1 MPRLRIVVS
10 VAAGYYWGLGALE
23 TVHSN
28 IAYVIFPLWF
38 ALFAFVYLKL
48 AGWRSKKQ
56 KPLDS
61 SRLSPPLLNH
71 YSGQKAPL
79 LTFGVLW
86 AIL

>member
-1 MPRLRIVVS
+1 MSRLRIVVW

-56 KPLDS
+56 KP
-61 SRLSPPLLNH
+61 
-71 YSGQKAPL
+71 A
-79 LTFGVLW
+79 
-86 AIL
+86 